1 MEAELCSAI
10 AGYKEQMKEQLHQAL
25 LFTESAYS
33 EAFGSSDT
41 SHESHATEALVED
54 PHPGTS
60 LEAGTASPATTESPE
75 ACGAQ
80 TAPPGPVPS
89 CSPVPCSSP
98 ALLPPRSDCPS
109 PAPVHQF
116 DVDEE
121 RAILAAALAAAHSH
135 SSSNPRGLA
144 DSAAAARAQ
153 ALGMLLGQAE
163 LLGGDTGA
171 GMAADRAELQGPG
184 GLGCRAGPAQRN
196 KRAAQHSPAPSSCLQ
211 GGSEMLD
218 QTCTPGLPD
227 PGEVNQPCLPHDPG
241 PSPSRQR
248 QLLAH
253 AAQRVVAAMQVTGA
267 MGACHD
273 SSGGEEV
280 EEGDEG
286 EHDPDLQPSQLLQP
300 VQGQDL
306 SLLPTLASGPSAYP
320 HAHSHPH
327 HQTHTLPACRHRMQ
341 PEQQQQA
348 EGGQAGVQDAG
359 ASVDMLGLE
368 PPQLPPQP
376 THPPN
381 PHMLHPGV
389 PPAAA
394 GRAVVRGGRAGNA
407 RMHPANVFA
416 LEEPDFVALAA
427 QYPELRQHL
436 RLPSGAGGRAS
447 FDWTSWEATRQLTA
461 CLLHAHFGLT
471 WWLPEGHLVPTV
483 TNRCN
488 YLHWVNDLLQLSSPQ
503 RPTPQTLVRGLDV
516 GCGASLIYCLL
527 GAALYGWHMTGL
539 DVTQVALRWAHK
551 NRDSNPQLAAL
562 LQVQQSHSRPEEGD
576 PGGILPPAF
585 TQPHTTFDFTV
596 CNPPFFESM
605 EEASSNPGTACGGTV
620 EESCYPGGELAF
632 VLRMLEDS
640 VRLGS
645 RVHWYS
651 SMVGKKSTLKALR
664 RELHA
669 RHVTAIRTTE
679 LAQGKTSRWAIAWS
693 FAVDREL
700 ANVPLPRPPAT
711 WSAASRSARTPH
723 SAQEAEAT
731 RRGGGSTAP
740 QHGPGQSGAGPCPPS
755 PAALAGNLLP
765 AQAGAAGPG
774 LGLPLAALA
783 VAPPL
788 TLSAAPAPA
797 SVSPPMSPPG
807 AAPCLASLSPDRGL
821 GPAGDMAAAAA
832 AGPHLAILGSSLV
845 AAGYGSKGLQPAA
858 TEPGEQ
864 LGGQGGRGE
873 VQRELAASRASA
885 SGSEVEEAL
894 GAAAGPGG
902 GAVRPEA
909 PGIAAGQGTS
919 AASAQPQLEQ
929 HPYQYKKQRAGLG
942 GALAAAGSRA
952 VASGTWAGAAAD
964 NPGRGRPG
972 LNVRVCVFQQQ
983 RGSYELSATI
993 ANSSDLGEAHRFVQ
1007 LMDAPG
1013 GEQLQGE
1020 GASLKLPA
1028 EVIERLKFTV
1038 FGFDTFWVTSVSNY
1052 QEDGVIFKGNVR
1064 GKNPG
1069 LAYAKMKDRLKV
1081 WLSCA
1086 FLLGTALSV
1095 ANAANVPLFQWLADG
1110 GQTPLTAQDWLDAA
1124 PFMLATAALL
1134 GAHEFGHWQAARKHG
1149 TDMYLP
1155 FIIPAGFGFIG
1166 SFGGINRLRSF
1177 LPNREALLEFASK
1190 GPLLGSAVSVS
1201 LLLLGLLLSAMGFSD
1216 VGVDSPSFADSF
1228 LVAIAAQAFLGQALA
1243 QPLVQVNSLMLAGWS
1258 GLVVNAL
1265 ACIPLGETDGGRIA
1279 TALWGRR
1286 TGSAIGLWT
1295 SGVLALSSLGSAL
1308 AFYWLVLVLV
1318 LQRGPVL
1325 PCRDEV
1331 TQPQDPQLIR
1341 QSLVMLALPLLVL
1354 LPYPVELIVAIQDYL
1369 ASPSTSLVFGF

>member
-10 AGYKEQMKEQLHQAL
+10 AGYKEQIARLSQHLCSHPHDEDAAEMKEQLQQAL

-60 LEAGTASPATTESPE
+60 LEVGTASPATTESPE
-75 ACGAQ
+75 ACDAQ
-80 TAPPGPVPS
+80 AAPPGPGPS

-98 ALLPPRSDCPS
+98 ALLPPPSGCPS

-116 DVDEE
+116 DADEE

-171 GMAADRAELQGPG
+171 GVTAGAGAADRAGPQGPG
-184 GLGCRAGPAQRN
+184 GLGGRPGPAQRN

-218 QTCTPGLPD
+218 QTCPPGPPD
-227 PGEVNQPCLPHDPG
+227 PGEVNQPCLPHDPD

-253 AAQRVVAAMQVTGA
+253 AAQRAVAAMQVTGA
-267 MGACHD
+267 MGGCHD

-280 EEGDEG
+280 EEGDEVSSSFTGGMSGVRIAGAEEEEVQQPPARTSLAPPPTSSLAGPHHRSRGRSGAGRSKQPAPASWHQG

-306 SLLPTLASGPSAYP
+306 SLLPSPASGPSAYP

-327 HQTHTLPACRHRMQ
+327 HQTHTLPAGRHRMQ
-341 PEQQQQA
+341 PGQQQQA

-376 THPPN
+376 THPLN

-693 FAVDREL
+693 FAVDRSWPTCRCPAPPPPGAQPPAL
-700 ANVPLPRPPAT
+700 HAPTLPLPR
-711 WSAASRSARTPH
+711 SLRPH
-723 SAQEAEAT
+723 AV
-731 RRGGGSTAP
+731 GG
-740 QHGPGQSGAGPCPPS
+740 
-755 PAALAGNLLP
+755 
-765 AQAGAAGPG
+765 
-774 LGLPLAALA
+774 
-783 VAPPL
+783 
-788 TLSAAPAPA
+788 
-797 SVSPPMSPPG
+797 
-807 AAPCLASLSPDRGL
+807 
-821 GPAGDMAAAAA
+821 
-832 AGPHLAILGSSLV
+832 
-845 AAGYGSKGLQPAA
+845 
-858 TEPGEQ
+858 
-864 LGGQGGRGE
+864 
-873 VQRELAASRASA
+873 
-885 SGSEVEEAL
+885 
-894 GAAAGPGG
+894 
-902 GAVRPEA
+902 
-909 PGIAAGQGTS
+909 
-919 AASAQPQLEQ
+919 
-929 HPYQYKKQRAGLG
+929 
-942 GALAAAGSRA
+942 
-952 VASGTWAGAAAD
+952 
-964 NPGRGRPG
+964 
-972 LNVRVCVFQQQ
+972 
-983 RGSYELSATI
+983 
-993 ANSSDLGEAHRFVQ
+993 
-1007 LMDAPG
+1007 
-1013 GEQLQGE
+1013 
-1020 GASLKLPA
+1020 
-1028 EVIERLKFTV
+1028 
-1038 FGFDTFWVTSVSNY
+1038 
-1052 QEDGVIFKGNVR
+1052 
-1064 GKNPG
+1064 
-1069 LAYAKMKDRLKV
+1069 
-1081 WLSCA
+1081 
-1086 FLLGTALSV
+1086 
-1095 ANAANVPLFQWLADG
+1095 
-1110 GQTPLTAQDWLDAA
+1110 
-1124 PFMLATAALL
+1124 
-1134 GAHEFGHWQAARKHG
+1134 
-1149 TDMYLP
+1149 
-1155 FIIPAGFGFIG
+1155 
-1166 SFGGINRLRSF
+1166 
-1177 LPNREALLEFASK
+1177 
-1190 GPLLGSAVSVS
+1190 
-1201 LLLLGLLLSAMGFSD
+1201 
-1216 VGVDSPSFADSF
+1216 
-1228 LVAIAAQAFLGQALA
+1228 
-1243 QPLVQVNSLMLAGWS
+1243 
-1258 GLVVNAL
+1258 
-1265 ACIPLGETDGGRIA
+1265 
-1279 TALWGRR
+1279 
-1286 TGSAIGLWT
+1286 
-1295 SGVLALSSLGSAL
+1295 
-1308 AFYWLVLVLV
+1308 
-1318 LQRGPVL
+1318 
-1325 PCRDEV
+1325 
-1331 TQPQDPQLIR
+1331 
-1341 QSLVMLALPLLVL
+1341 
-1354 LPYPVELIVAIQDYL
+1354 
-1369 ASPSTSLVFGF
+1369 